1 MRDTYMAEYQFNLD
15 QNTSRRDD
23 KLTEISIEIETQNT
37 QMNDLELDKQ
47 KLKSCFN
54 GFIKKFS
61 DEKLLRRF
69 V

>member
-47 KLKSCFN
+47 KLKWDLCKYEL
-54 GFIKKFS
+54 KK
-61 DEKLLRRF
+61 
-69 V
+69 